1 MKEKEY
7 ENCLDLVNIKK
18 KSKKEKLAFL
28 LDDEISIE
36 EQIESSDKWEDHWI
50 DMPEFEQEDDSPHRK
65 LIVSFR
71 NEEDFKMFSKLI
83 NQNLTKKTKSIW
95 YPELEK
101 EKIFLKRW
109 IDEE

>member
-1 MKEKEY
+1 
-7 ENCLDLVNIKK
+7 
-18 KSKKEKLAFL
+18 
-28 LDDEISIE
+28 
-36 EQIESSDKWEDHWI
+36 
-50 DMPEFEQEDDSPHRK
+50 
-65 LIVSFR
+65 
-71 NEEDFKMFSKLI
+71 MFSKLI